1 MFNYKMIGGF
11 ALFAALISLISGIL
25 GGNPFGIILLRV
37 FISAVFLGAIGAG
50 AGMAVKRYLP
60 ELSEGVATQ
69 EHNKEGID
77 IVIDEDIAIP
87 EENPHE
93 LSEPLQEAE
102 GLQGY
107 HDAEASPEE
116 AVQELEEVDM
126 TGSQEIDGER
136 EEPAITMAPEAVEE
150 LEEEPVKEELKQN
163 SRETLPDIDDLES
176 DAFSSTSEPSS
187 FAQTQ
192 VDSIMDQQDPA
203 VLAKAVRTFLKKDQ
217 EG

>member
-1 MFNYKMIGGF
+1 MFNWKMIGGF

-60 ELSEGVATQ
+60 ELSEGIEAQ
-69 EHNKEGID
+69 KYNKEGVD

-87 EENPHE
+87 EENPYD
-93 LSEPLQEAE
+93 LSKPLQEAE
-102 GLQGY
+102 GLEGY

-116 AVQELEEVDM
+116 AVQELEEVDL
-126 TGSQEIDGER
+126 GRVQEIDGEP
-136 EEPAITMAPEAVEE
+136 EEPAITMSPEAVEE
-150 LEEEPVKEELKQN
+150 LEEEPVKEELRQN
-163 SRETLPDIDDLES
+163 STEALPDIDDLES
-176 DAFSSTSEPSS
+176 DAFSSTSEPGS

-192 VDSIMDQQDPA
+192 VDSIMDQQNPA
-203 VLAKAVRTFLKKDQ
+203 VLAKAVRTFLKKDE